1 MANYKYK
8 LKEADDVIKP
18 KDVDPE
24 LLDRIERRYGKIDY
38 KNDFFNDTL
47 STYFKTVDVDDET
60 GQINHQ
66 IIKLANFGDALRE
79 MSEAVKALTDLSKTA
94 DGKADP
100 TLAVLAQDAR
110 NVFNKFRTHIRKE
123 YPEQYVQIKNLLDE
137 MSTLGSTSFFTSG
150 GEGENHNGPSP
161 RKSTYGTYT
170 QAGFKKVNEGPGAT
184 MGPGPKAGPEGV
196 IKNKYITDFKYKL
209 VNKNKLNK
217 AAKGIE
223 VKKLWEDTDVESY
236 LQDANINKS
245 SNQKWVGG
253 RLLAFDEIER
263 KLNELIPLM
272 QQAKHETLDYYKQNP
287 DSFNVVYGTDLAKE
301 YLDDVIELFKK

>member
-236 LQDANINKS
+236 LKDANINKP

>member
-8 LKEADDVIKP
+8 LKEAGDVIKP

-24 LLDRIERRYGKIDY
+24 LLDRIERRYGKVDY

-161 RKSTYGTYT
+161 RKSTYGAYT

-184 MGPGPKAGPEGV
+184 MSPGPKAGSEGV
-196 IKNKYITDFKYKL
+196 KDNVYVKNFKYKL
-209 VNKNKLNK
+209 VDKNKLNK

-236 LQDANINKS
+236 LKDADINKP

-263 KLNELIPLM
+263 KLNELIPLL
-272 QQAKHETLDYYKQNP
+272 QQAKHKTMDYYKQKP
-287 DSFNVVYGTDLAKE
+287 DSFAVVYGTDLAKE
-301 YLDDVIELFKK
+301 YLDDVIELFKD

>member
-8 LKEADDVIKP
+8 LKEADGILKP

-47 STYFKTVDVDDET
+47 STYFKTVDTDNET

-100 TLAVLAQDAR
+100 TLAILAQDAR

-161 RKSTYGTYT
+161 RKSTYGAYT

-236 LQDANINKS
+236 LKDANINKP

>member
-161 RKSTYGTYT
+161 RKSTYGAYT

-272 QQAKHETLDYYKQNP
+272 QQAKHETMDYYKQNP

>member
-236 LQDANINKS
+236 LKDANINKP

-272 QQAKHETLDYYKQNP
+272 QQAKHETMDYYKQNP

>member
-1 MANYKYK
+1 MAKYKYK
-8 LKEADDVIKP
+8 LKEADGVIKP

-47 STYFKTVDVDDET
+47 STYFKTVDADSET

-100 TLAVLAQDAR
+100 TLAVLAQNAR
-110 NVFNKFRTHIRKE
+110 DVFNKFRTHIRKE

-137 MSTLGSTSFFTSG
+137 MSMTGTGSGFTSG
-150 GEGENHNGPSP
+150 TEGANYATKYAFG
-161 RKSTYGTYT
+161 
-170 QAGFKKVNEGPGAT
+170 KKVKKIEEGPGADL
-184 MGPGPKAGPEGV
+184 GPGPKAGPEGV
-196 IKNKYITDFKYKL
+196 ENNLYVTAFKYKL
-209 VNKNKLNK
+209 VDKNKLNK

-236 LQDANINKS
+236 LKDASINKP

-263 KLNELIPLM
+263 KLNILVKLM
-272 QQAKHETLDYYKQNP
+272 QQAKHKTMDYYKQKP
-287 DSFNVVYGTDLAKE
+287 DSFAVVYGTDLAKE
-301 YLDDVIELFKK
+301 YLDDLIELFKD

>member
-8 LKEADDVIKP
+8 LKEAGDVIKP

-24 LLDRIERRYGKIDY
+24 LLDRIERRYGKVDY

-161 RKSTYGTYT
+161 RKSTYGAYT

-184 MGPGPKAGPEGV
+184 MGPGPKAGSEGV
-196 IKNKYITDFKYKL
+196 KDNVYVKNFKYKL
-209 VNKNKLNK
+209 VDKNKLNK

-236 LQDANINKS
+236 LKDADINKP

-263 KLNELIPLM
+263 KLNELIPLL
-272 QQAKHETLDYYKQNP
+272 QQAKHKTMDYYKQKP
-287 DSFNVVYGTDLAKE
+287 DSFAVVYGTDLAKE
-301 YLDDVIELFKK
+301 YLDDVIELFKD